1 VATASPVGAGLNPID
16 RLEQVIPDVVWL
28 VLAASLAVGAVGG
41 LSAIVSGHRARRR
54 TREVAA
60 ISAAALIDPL
70 THVFNRRGFSE
81 AVERELDRASRHG
94 RPLAIAYLDV
104 RGLKA
109 VNDTHGHV
117 AGDRLLRE
125 AAGLL
130 LESARA
136 HDVVGRVGGDEM
148 AVLLPEQ
155 SAEGAA
161 VVSGRIQRAV
171 PAHRAALGLSVPWDL
186 TVGTAT
192 FPEDGQTLEELVRVA
207 DRRLYEQRGIA
218 LG

>member
-1 VATASPVGAGLNPID
+1 M
-16 RLEQVIPDVVWL
+16 
-28 VLAASLAVGAVGG
+28 
-41 LSAIVSGHRARRR
+41 
-54 TREVAA
+54 
-60 ISAAALIDPL
+60 
-70 THVFNRRGFSE
+70 
-81 AVERELDRASRHG
+81 
-94 RPLAIAYLDV
+94 AYIDV

-117 AGDRLLRE
+117 AGDHLLRE

-155 SAEGAA
+155 SAEGARA
-161 VVSGRIQRAV
+161 VATRIRGAV
-171 PAHRAALGLSVPWDL
+171 PAHRDELGLAVPWDL
-186 TVGTAT
+186 TVGIAT
-192 FPEDGQTLEELVRVA
+192 FPDDGTTYDELIRAA
-207 DRRLYEQRGIA
+207 DRRLYQQRGIS